1 MAPLGLQQRHLEGRT
16 RNLLFKRAGLSSSV
30 ELRAWGQQRAGPCVA
45 ARFPSCRVGA
55 MWSALHGPGRAKD
68 SARTRG
74 WLLRKLPSRWVGGR
88 GKVCCRRLAGRSQ
101 KPERAEGVQ
110 LVNAIYTMYKLV
122 ISPLSGQRPHQVQ
135 APRQGTGHRGEG
147 RAGLSNTFLA
157 LKGKRGGS
165 ADGASRYKKRGEN
178 SLNNGTKLRLSPES
192 LRGLRLGRVQCSLC
206 WGWGISS
213 SVSFVYCF
221 W

>member
-110 LVNAIYTMYKLV
+110 LVNAIYTMYNW
-122 ISPLSGQRPHQVQ
+122 LSVHS
-135 APRQGTGHRGEG
+135 
-147 RAGLSNTFLA
+147 AGSVLT
-157 LKGKRGGS
+157 R
-165 ADGASRYKKRGEN
+165 SR
-178 SLNNGTKLRLSPES
+178 
-192 LRGLRLGRVQCSLC
+192 RLGREQGTVGKGGQACPTPSWHSRGKGEEVPMAPPDTKNVERIL
-206 WGWGISS
+206 
-213 SVSFVYCF
+213 
-221 W
+221 